1 MIMNL
6 SFATRIAS
14 VFTVSLLL
22 SCNNTANQ
30 ETAQTPAAE
39 TPATP
44 VNELAEFRF
53 TYTIAN
59 LPPPMQVLDEFS
71 KSGLPVNMSLL
82 NTQSPD
88 TYHTSNKKA
97 FNYGIYGIDLAYSV
111 FNDRTP
117 EILKYYSTVRAMAE
131 ELDIAEPFN
140 KFSSKFQENQN
151 NRDSLTRMVDEIY
164 SATDT
169 YLRSNE
175 RLMTASVILAGSWL
189 EAQHITVNLLL
200 GVQRT
205 AENDALFQ
213 RVWEQRLYL
222 ENIAKVLDSFPE
234 DEELAKIKNV
244 YSNLLLIYKEPSDS
258 QGVTQEFLTKLA
270 KNIEDVRS
278 RVIS

>member
-1 MIMNL
+1 MN
-6 SFATRIAS
+6 SSAATGILS
-14 VFTVSLLL
+14 VFMISLLL
-22 SCNNTANQ
+22 SCNSSNTTTQ
-30 ETAQTPAAE
+30 EPAE
-39 TPATP
+39 TKTTETP
-44 VNELAEFRF
+44 STPMNELAEFRF

-82 NTQSPD
+82 NSKSPENYQS
-88 TYHTSNKKA
+88 SNKKA

-117 EILKYYSTVRAMAE
+117 EILKYYSTVKTMAE

-140 KFSSKFQENQN
+140 KFSSKFQENQG
-151 NRDSLTRMVDEIY
+151 NRDSLTRMVDEVY
-164 SATDT
+164 NATDS

-200 GVQRT
+200 NVNRT

-222 ENIAKVLDSFPE
+222 ENVAKILESFPQ
-234 DEELAKIKNV
+234 DEELTKIKND
-244 YSNLLLIYKEPSDS
+244 YSNLLLIYKEPTDS
-258 QGVTQEFLTKLA
+258 NGITQEFLTKLA
-270 KNIEDVRS
+270 KNIREVRS
-278 RVIS
+278 RIIS